1 MLRGPGRDARQVP
14 GTRSAAR
21 PLPDGHV
28 LTGDAP
34 RGFGLSTFW
43 MVRTQLDDVAEQL
56 PRPRSVDVP
65 AKAIRRVSVDPYVTR
80 QLERPP
86 TGPRD
91 DRRRARLVPARDQL
105 GAAHATRDIS
115 SRTTS
120 GAGLTARDVLHRKAG
135 VARHRQR
142 GLGRRGG
149 RGRAAVAGTDRSLQR
164 QAQDQN
170 YHFGLTRSRCISSGT
185 PAGSRMAQL
194 GTRPVID
201 RRVWQPT
208 RGRTIST

>member
-21 PLPDGHV
+21 PLPNGHV

-65 AKAIRRVSVDPYVTR
+65 AKAIRRSRSTLTSR
-80 QLERPP
+80 GSSSARPP
-86 TGPRD
+86 GRAN
-91 DRRRARLVPARDQL
+91 RRRARLVPARDQL

-120 GAGLTARDVLHRKAG
+120 GAGLTSRDVLHRKAG

-149 RGRAAVAGTDRSLQR
+149 RDVPRLPALIAPSSDKRRTRTTTSASQDRDVSQAVPQRVVAWRSW
-164 QAQDQN
+164 A
-170 YHFGLTRSRCISSGT
+170 FG
-185 PAGSRMAQL
+185 P
-194 GTRPVID
+194 
-201 RRVWQPT
+201 
-208 RGRTIST
+208 

>member
-21 PLPDGHV
+21 PLPNGHV

-65 AKAIRRVSVDPYVTR
+65 AKAMRRVSVDPYVTR

-120 GAGLTARDVLHRKAG
+120 GAGLTSRDVLHRKAG

-149 RGRAAVAGTDRSLQR
+149 RDVPRLPALIAPSSDKRRTRTTTSASQDRDVSQAVPQRVVAWRSW
-164 QAQDQN
+164 A
-170 YHFGLTRSRCISSGT
+170 FG
-185 PAGSRMAQL
+185 P
-194 GTRPVID
+194 
-201 RRVWQPT
+201 
-208 RGRTIST
+208 